1 MGTGATS
8 ICPLP
13 PRPGHPS
20 SQVPPRTPP
29 PAAPSQHPASPLRAA
44 TSSQTSAES
53 ATIRGCGA
61 PTLPPEGPTEQALAP
76 LRASEGR
83 RTCPL
88 SGPRR
93 GGCSR
98 AGQRGAP
105 GRTAPRSPRSAPSQP
120 GAPASYVS
128 RPRPDVGRY
137 RRPDAARRGPTPT
150 RPRRARCADPV
161 RPSRPLASACRGGQ
175 PLNWRFCSP
184 TPPKARRGARM
195 LEHSRPVRAAGWV
208 PRGCAGVCGT
218 RRGGGGRQGG
228 CHRET

>member
-1 MGTGATS
+1 MGRGLRWFLRLRR
-8 ICPLP
+8 IRLP
-13 PRPGHPS
+13 PKIRNTARNTARIRAVARKRNGRIAVTYAKRNGCNPS
-20 SQVPPRTPP
+20 GIWHILGYRS
-29 PAAPSQHPASPLRAA
+29 
-44 TSSQTSAES
+44 
-53 ATIRGCGA
+53 
-61 PTLPPEGPTEQALAP
+61 TLPPEGPTEQALAP

-161 RPSRPLASACRGGQ
+161 RPSRPLASACRVGQ
-175 PLNWRFCSP
+175 PPSTGDSAAQHYRLQLYNTATAHEAGEFCP
-184 TPPKARRGARM
+184 VFPYGYLMPIL
-195 LEHSRPVRAAGWV
+195 LES
-208 PRGCAGVCGT
+208 
-218 RRGGGGRQGG
+218 
-228 CHRET
+228 EK

>member
-1 MGTGATS
+1 VEPSGRVLAILTTTKGAKQLQCEHDREGLRGKIVLQTRALLPS
-8 ICPLP
+8 LPRSHNSPTRPPLP

-20 SQVPPRTPP
+20 SQLPPRTPP

-83 RTCPL
+83 RACPV

-98 AGQRGAP
+98 GGQRGAP

-161 RPSRPLASACRGGQ
+161 RPSRPLASACRAGQ
-175 PLNWRFCSP
+175 PP
-184 TPPKARRGARM
+184 
-195 LEHSRPVRAAGWV
+195 
-208 PRGCAGVCGT
+208 
-218 RRGGGGRQGG
+218 
-228 CHRET
+228 

>member
-1 MGTGATS
+1 VRHPCHHHRAAQSQPWIPRPAQRGCSLRQSLRFEQPLREAASQMVTRP
-8 ICPLP
+8 PLP

-29 PAAPSQHPASPLRAA
+29 PAASSQHPASPLRAA

-93 GGCSR
+93 GGSSR
-98 AGQRGAP
+98 GGQRGAP

-161 RPSRPLASACRGGQ
+161 RPSRPLASACRSRQ
-175 PLNWRFCSP
+175 PP
-184 TPPKARRGARM
+184 
-195 LEHSRPVRAAGWV
+195 
-208 PRGCAGVCGT
+208 
-218 RRGGGGRQGG
+218 
-228 CHRET
+228 